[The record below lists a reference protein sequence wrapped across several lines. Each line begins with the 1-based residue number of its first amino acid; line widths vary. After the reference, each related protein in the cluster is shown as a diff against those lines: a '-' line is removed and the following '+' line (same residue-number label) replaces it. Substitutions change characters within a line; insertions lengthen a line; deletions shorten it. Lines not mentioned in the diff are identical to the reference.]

1 MASAANQFVFNCTD
15 KVKSFLLHEGTDPK
29 YGARHLKRAIERHLV
44 FPLANL
50 VATGQVRL
58 GDFIRIDMAAEGA
71 LTFVKEAEG
80 AMVPMLMERYG
91 AAAGMPPMAART
103 ARTIGRREFGATP
116 SADTK

>member
-1 MASAANQFVFNCTD
+1 VFSCTP
-15 KVKSFLLHEGTDPK
+15 KVKSFLLHEGTDAR

-50 VATGQVRL
+50 VATGQIRL
-58 GDFIRIDMAAEGA
+58 GDFVRVDLGPESR

-91 AAAGMPPMAART
+91 AAAGAPTLVSRT
-103 ARTIGRREFGATP
+103 ARPIAKPKEFTASP
-116 SADTK
+116 SSETK